1 MLDEWL
7 APASVHDFVR
17 DHIGRTPHARPGAA
31 ARAVRCFDWAVLDRV
46 LQQRPS
52 DMLVAS
58 RGRLVDVPAPRNLC
72 DVRQLMA
79 ARLGLVIRKS
89 ERHDSQLAELAHA
102 FARHLPGKVHV
113 QLYVTPAG
121 THTFGWHYDFEDV
134 FIAQTVGMKDYH
146 FRDNTVAQDTRIGS
160 QPDFGWIRR
169 ETSPL
174 FGSQLIPGDWL
185 YIPRRWW
192 HLVHSVED
200 SLSISIGVLPA
211 EPPAR

>member
-1 MLDEWL
+1 MLKEWL
-7 APASVHDFVR
+7 APASVHEFVR
-17 DHIGRTPHARPGAA
+17 GYFGRTPHARPGTAG
-31 ARAVRCFDWAVLDRV
+31 RAVRWFDWSVLGRV
-46 LQQRPS
+46 LAQRPP

-58 RGRLVDVPAPRNLC
+58 RGHLVEVPAPRSLS

-79 ARLGLVIRKS
+79 AGLGLVIRKS
-89 ERHDSQLAELAHA
+89 EQHDPQLAQLARA
-102 FARHLPGKVHV
+102 FARDLPGEIHV

-121 THTFGWHYDFEDV
+121 TQAFGWHYDFEDV

-146 FRDNTVAQDTRIGS
+146 FRDNTVARDTPIGE
-160 QPDFGWIRR
+160 QPDFSCIRR

-174 FGSQLIPGDWL
+174 LGSQLIPGDWL

-200 SLSISIGVLPA
+200 SMSISIGVLPA
-211 EPPAR
+211 ELPPR